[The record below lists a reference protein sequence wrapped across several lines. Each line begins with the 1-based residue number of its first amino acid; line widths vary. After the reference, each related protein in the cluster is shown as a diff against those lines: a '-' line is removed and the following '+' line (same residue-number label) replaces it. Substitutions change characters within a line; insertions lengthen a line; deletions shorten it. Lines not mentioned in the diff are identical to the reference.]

1 MTVPQ
6 VDVEEYGYFADNQ
19 RRHAD
24 DTHLFEV
31 HEPYNGKLFARVAA
45 GSRADARLAVDAAS
59 KAFAGWSGS
68 APDEKARLF
77 LKAAEI
83 VRRRR
88 TEIAEVLARETGS
101 TISFATFQQDLRR
114 SQNVDV
120 RAQHDRHIESSRR
133 PASLQGRYDFI
144 VVGAGAAGSV
154 LAAELSASG
163 AQVLVIESGGP
174 DDAPT
179 IANPSVW
186 FYNVGGPL
194 DYHLPVTPSPRL
206 NNRKFNMALGH
217 VLGGG
222 SSINAMVWMRGM
234 QRDYDGWAKNGAKG
248 WAFADVLPVFK
259 SQEDWEGGANEW
271 RGAGG
276 PIHIRRPKDPHPTA
290 PAFIDAAR
298 EMGMPILDDV
308 NGPMRPGA
316 GYINMNIAADGTR
329 VSAVRA
335 FLRPALSRPNLT
347 LLLNTNVVKLNFK
360 GTRCVG
366 VKLMTDGAVK
376 DIAADKEVILAAG
389 AINSPKLLMLSG
401 VGEAKALRSLG
412 IDVVENL
419 PGVGENLQDHVL
431 VSGVVFKYKGK
442 MPDRPADSNAVEA
455 EAYLSSGPSG
465 DTDISLVLHQLPVVT
480 PEVASRFGTP
490 PPDAFTIAPAL
501 VQPTSRG
508 SVRLASNNFQ
518 DAAVIDGNYLG
529 TDHDFAAIVR
539 AIEAARELGNQ
550 HAFDSLR
557 ESELIPG
564 PKASAEEI
572 RELARLASASFGHAV
587 GTCKMG
593 VDKLAV
599 VDPELRVHGILGLR
613 VADASVMPRIIT
625 GPGTN
630 ASTHMIA
637 GRAATLILG

>member
-1 MTVPQ
+1 MIGTS
-6 VDVEEYGYFADNQ
+6 N
-19 RRHAD
+19 R
-24 DTHLFEV
+24 
-31 HEPYNGKLFARVAA
+31 
-45 GSRADARLAVDAAS
+45 
-59 KAFAGWSGS
+59 
-68 APDEKARLF
+68 
-77 LKAAEI
+77 EI
-83 VRRRR
+83 Q
-88 TEIAEVLARETGS
+88 TY
-101 TISFATFQQDLRR
+101 
-114 SQNVDV
+114 
-120 RAQHDRHIESSRR
+120 
-133 PASLQGRYDFI
+133 YDFI

-179 IANPSVW
+179 IVNPSIW

-222 SSINAMVWMRGM
+222 TSINAMVWMRGM

-271 RGAGG
+271 RGSGG

-290 PAFIDAAR
+290 PAFIEAAR

-335 FLRPALSRPNLT
+335 FLRPASTRPNLT
-347 LLLNTNVVKLNFK
+347 LLLNTNAVKLNLK

-366 VKLMTDGAVK
+366 VKVMTMTGGEVK

-389 AINSPKLLMLSG
+389 AIHSPKLLMLSG
-401 VGEAKALRSLG
+401 IGESNALRSLG

-431 VSGVVFKYKGK
+431 VSGVVFKYKGN

-455 EAYLSSGPSG
+455 EAYLSSGLSA

-480 PEVASRFGTP
+480 PEVAARFGAP
-490 PPDAFTIAPAL
+490 PADAFTIAPAL
-501 VQPTSRG
+501 VQPTSKG

-529 TDHDFAAIVR
+529 TDRDFEAVLH
-539 AIEAARELGNQ
+539 AIEAAREIGNQ

-564 PKASAEEI
+564 PKASAEELQ
-572 RELARLASASFGHAV
+572 ELARLASASFGHAV

-593 VDKLAV
+593 MDKDKLAV

-630 ASTHMIA
+630 ASAHMIG
-637 GRAATLILG
+637 GRAAQLILG

>member
-1 MTVPQ
+1 MTKKS
-6 VDVEEYGYFADNQ
+6 N
-19 RRHAD
+19 
-24 DTHLFEV
+24 
-31 HEPYNGKLFARVAA
+31 
-45 GSRADARLAVDAAS
+45 
-59 KAFAGWSGS
+59 
-68 APDEKARLF
+68 
-77 LKAAEI
+77 AE
-83 VRRRR
+83 
-88 TEIAEVLARETGS
+88 
-101 TISFATFQQDLRR
+101 Q
-114 SQNVDV
+114 
-120 RAQHDRHIESSRR
+120 
-133 PASLQGRYDFI
+133 RYDYI
-144 VVGAGAAGSV
+144 VIGAGAAGCV

-163 AQVLVIESGGP
+163 AQVLVVESGGS

-179 IANPSVW
+179 IMNPSIW
-186 FYNVGGPL
+186 FYNVAGPL
-194 DYHLPVTPSPRL
+194 DYHLPIAPSPKL

-222 SSINAMVWMRGM
+222 TSINAMVWIRGM

-271 RGAGG
+271 RGADG

-290 PAFIDAAR
+290 PAFLEAAR

-335 FLRPALSRPNLT
+335 FLRPALSRPNLK

-366 VKLMTDGAVK
+366 VKVMADGAEK
-376 DIAADKEVILAAG
+376 DISVDKEVILAAG
-389 AINSPKLLMLSG
+389 SIHSPKLLMLSG
-401 VGEAKALRSLG
+401 VGEAKALRSFG
-412 IDVVENL
+412 IDVVEDL
-419 PGVGENLQDHVL
+419 PGVGGNLQDHVL

-455 EAYLSSGPSG
+455 EAYLSSGPSA

-480 PEVASRFGTP
+480 PEVAARFGAP
-490 PPDAFTIAPAL
+490 PADAFTIAPAL
-501 VQPTSRG
+501 VQPTSVG
-508 SVRLASNNFQ
+508 SVRLASSNFQ

-529 TDHDFAAIVR
+529 TDQDFAAIVR
-539 AIEAARELGNQ
+539 AIEAAREIGNQ

-557 ESELIPG
+557 EGELIPG
-564 PKASAEEI
+564 PKAKAEEI
-572 RELARLASASFGHAV
+572 KELVRLASASFGHAV
-587 GTCKMG
+587 GTCKIG

-599 VDPELRVHGILGLR
+599 VDPELRVNGISGLR

-630 ASTHMIA
+630 APAHMVG
-637 GRAATLILG
+637 GRAAKLILG

>member
-1 MTVPQ
+1 MTQRVP
-6 VDVEEYGYFADNQ
+6 
-19 RRHAD
+19 R
-24 DTHLFEV
+24 
-31 HEPYNGKLFARVAA
+31 
-45 GSRADARLAVDAAS
+45 
-59 KAFAGWSGS
+59 
-68 APDEKARLF
+68 
-77 LKAAEI
+77 
-83 VRRRR
+83 
-88 TEIAEVLARETGS
+88 
-101 TISFATFQQDLRR
+101 
-114 SQNVDV
+114 
-120 RAQHDRHIESSRR
+120 
-133 PASLQGRYDFI
+133 ASLRPSYDYVI
-144 VVGAGAAGSV
+144 VGAGAAGCV
-154 LAAELSASG
+154 LAGELSASG
-163 AQVLVIESGGP
+163 AQVLLVESGGT

-179 IANPSVW
+179 VLNPSVW

-194 DYHLPVTPSPRL
+194 DYHLPITPSPRL
-206 NNRKFNMALGH
+206 NNRQFNMALGH

-222 SSINAMVWMRGM
+222 SSINAMVWIRGT
-234 QRDYDGWAKNGAKG
+234 QADYDGWAENGARG

-276 PIHIRRPKDPHPTA
+276 PIHIRRPKHPHVTA

-298 EMGMPILDDV
+298 EMGLPVLDDV
-308 NGPMRPGA
+308 NGPMRRGA

-329 VSAVRA
+329 VSAARA
-335 FLRPALSRPNLT
+335 FLQPALSKPNLT
-347 LLLNTNVVKLNFK
+347 LLLDTNVVKLNVN

-366 VKLMTDGAVK
+366 VKLLTDGAVK
-376 DIAADKEVILAAG
+376 DVAADKEVILAAG
-389 AINSPKLLMLSG
+389 TVNSPKLLMLSG
-401 VGEAKALRSLG
+401 VGDANALRSFG

-419 PGVGENLQDHVL
+419 PGVGGNLQDHVL
-431 VSGVVFKYKGK
+431 LSGVVFKYKGK

-480 PEVASRFGTP
+480 PEVASRVGP
-490 PPDAFTIAPAL
+490 LPPDAFTIAPAL

-508 SVRLASNNFQ
+508 SVRLASGNFQ

-529 TDHDFAAIVR
+529 TDHDFAAIIR
-539 AIEAARELGNQ
+539 AIEAARDIGHQ
-550 HAFDSLR
+550 HAFDGLR
-557 ESELIPG
+557 ERELIPG
-564 PKASAEEI
+564 TQASAEEI

-593 VDKLAV
+593 VDHLAV

-637 GRAATLILG
+637 GRAAQLILG

>member
-1 MTVPQ
+1 MINVPNEAQQCLLDQVTVGRLSRRKFRSMAGGLAATSLSGSSSPEQ
-6 VDVEEYGYFADNQ
+6 ALAAGANQ
-19 RRHAD
+19 RERQASVQ
-24 DTHLFEV
+24 TH
-31 HEPYNGKLFARVAA
+31 
-45 GSRADARLAVDAAS
+45 
-59 KAFAGWSGS
+59 
-68 APDEKARLF
+68 
-77 LKAAEI
+77 
-83 VRRRR
+83 
-88 TEIAEVLARETGS
+88 
-101 TISFATFQQDLRR
+101 
-114 SQNVDV
+114 
-120 RAQHDRHIESSRR
+120 
-133 PASLQGRYDFI
+133 YDFI
-144 VVGAGAAGSV
+144 VVGAGSAGSV

-179 IANPSVW
+179 IMNPSIW

-194 DYHLPVTPSPRL
+194 DYHLPITPLPQL
-206 NNRKFNMALGH
+206 NNRNFNMALGH

-234 QRDYDGWAKNGAKG
+234 QRDFDGWAKNGAKG

-259 SQEDWEGGANEW
+259 DQEDWEGGANDW

-276 PIHIRRPKDPHPTA
+276 PVHIRRPRDPHPTA
-290 PAFIDAAR
+290 PAFIEAAR

-347 LLLNTNVVKLNFK
+347 LLLNTQAVKLKFQ
-360 GTRCVG
+360 GTRCTG
-366 VKLMTDGAVK
+366 VKVMTRGEVK

-389 AINSPKLLMLSG
+389 AIGSPKLLMLSG
-401 VGEAKALRSLG
+401 IGEAKALRRLG
-412 IDVVENL
+412 INVVENL

-431 VSGVVFKYKGK
+431 VSGVAFKYKGK

-465 DTDISLVLHQLPVVT
+465 DTDISLVLHQLPAVT
-480 PEVASRFGTP
+480 PEAASRFGTP

-508 SVRLASNNFQ
+508 FVRLASDNFQ
-518 DAAVIDGNYLG
+518 DAAVIDGNYLA
-529 TDHDFAAIVR
+529 TDPDITAVLR
-539 AIEAARELGNQ
+539 AIEAARQLGSR

-572 RELARLASASFGHAV
+572 RELARLASASFGHPV

-599 VDPELRVHGILGLR
+599 VDPELRVHGTVGLR
-613 VADASVMPRIIT
+613 VADASVMPQIIT

-630 ASTHMIA
+630 APTHMIA
-637 GRAATLILG
+637 GRAAKLILG

>member
-1 MTVPQ
+1 MTNVPKEQ
-6 VDVEEYGYFADNQ
+6 
-19 RRHAD
+19 
-24 DTHLFEV
+24 
-31 HEPYNGKLFARVAA
+31 
-45 GSRADARLAVDAAS
+45 
-59 KAFAGWSGS
+59 
-68 APDEKARLF
+68 
-77 LKAAEI
+77 
-83 VRRRR
+83 
-88 TEIAEVLARETGS
+88 
-101 TISFATFQQDLRR
+101 
-114 SQNVDV
+114 
-120 RAQHDRHIESSRR
+120 
-133 PASLQGRYDFI
+133 YDFI

-174 DDAPT
+174 DEAPT
-179 IANPSVW
+179 IANPSIW

-194 DYHLPVTPSPRL
+194 DFHLPVTPSPRL
-206 NNRKFNMALGH
+206 NNRAFNMALGH

-222 SSINAMVWMRGM
+222 SSINAMVWTRGM
-234 QRDYDGWAKNGAKG
+234 QRDYDGWAENGAKG

-259 SQEDWEGGANEW
+259 SQEDWEGGANAW

-290 PAFIDAAR
+290 PAFLEAAR

-308 NGPMRPGA
+308 NGPMVPGA
-316 GYINMNIAADGTR
+316 GYINMNIAPDGTR
-329 VSAVRA
+329 VSAARA
-335 FLRPALSRPNLT
+335 FLHPALSRPNLT
-347 LLLNTNVVKLNFK
+347 LLLNTAVIKLNFK
-360 GTRCVG
+360 GSRCVG
-366 VKLMTDGAVK
+366 VKLMTASAVK

-389 AINSPKLLMLSG
+389 SINSPKLLMLSG

-455 EAYLSSGPSG
+455 EAYLSSGASS
-465 DTDISLVLHQLPVVT
+465 DTDINLVLEQLPIAT
-480 PEVASRFGTP
+480 PEAAARFGTP

-508 SVRLASNNFQ
+508 SVRLASSNFQ

-539 AIEAARELGNQ
+539 AIEAARELGNRR
-550 HAFDSLR
+550 AFDSLR
-557 ESELIPG
+557 EIEIMPG
-564 PKASAEEI
+564 PKATAEEI
-572 RELARLASASFGHAV
+572 RELARLGSASFGHAA

-593 VDKLAV
+593 VDNLAV
-599 VDPELRVHGILGLR
+599 VDPQLRVHGLDRVR

-625 GPGTN
+625 GPTN
-630 ASTHMIA
+630 APAHMIA
-637 GRAATLILG
+637 GRAARLILGQKQGTA

>member
-1 MTVPQ
+1 MT
-6 VDVEEYGYFADNQ
+6 DV
-19 RRHAD
+19 
-24 DTHLFEV
+24 
-31 HEPYNGKLFARVAA
+31 
-45 GSRADARLAVDAAS
+45 SR
-59 KAFAGWSGS
+59 
-68 APDEKARLF
+68 E
-77 LKAAEI
+77 
-83 VRRRR
+83 
-88 TEIAEVLARETGS
+88 
-101 TISFATFQQDLRR
+101 Q
-114 SQNVDV
+114 
-120 RAQHDRHIESSRR
+120 
-133 PASLQGRYDFI
+133 YDFI

-163 AQVLVIESGGP
+163 AQILVVESGGP

-194 DYHLPVTPSPRL
+194 DYHLPIAPSPRL
-206 NNRKFNMALGH
+206 NNRKFHMALGH

-222 SSINAMVWMRGM
+222 SSINAMVWTRGM
-234 QRDYDGWAKNGAKG
+234 QRDYDGWAENGATG

-259 SQEDWEGGANEW
+259 SQEDWEGGANAW

-276 PIHIRRPKDPHPTA
+276 PIHIRRPKDLHPTA
-290 PAFIDAAR
+290 PAFIEAAR

-335 FLRPALSRPNLT
+335 FLRPALSRPNLA

-366 VKLMTDGAVK
+366 VKLMADGAVK

-401 VGEAKALRSLG
+401 VGEAQALRSLG

-431 VSGVVFKYKGK
+431 LSGVAFKYRGK

-455 EAYLSSGPSG
+455 EAYLSSGLS
-465 DTDISLVLHQLPVVT
+465 DDMDISLVLHQLPVVT

-490 PPDAFTIAPAL
+490 PPDSFTIAPAL
-501 VQPTSRG
+501 VQPTSKG
-508 SVRLASNNFQ
+508 SVRLASDNFQ
-518 DAAVIDGNYLG
+518 DAAVINGNSLA
-529 TDHDFAAIVR
+529 TDRDMTAVLR
-539 AIEAARELGNQ
+539 AI
-550 HAFDSLR
+550 
-557 ESELIPG
+557 
-564 PKASAEEI
+564 
-572 RELARLASASFGHAV
+572 
-587 GTCKMG
+587 
-593 VDKLAV
+593 
-599 VDPELRVHGILGLR
+599 
-613 VADASVMPRIIT
+613 
-625 GPGTN
+625 
-630 ASTHMIA
+630 
-637 GRAATLILG
+637 

>member
-1 MTVPQ
+1 MTNVSN
-6 VDVEEYGYFADNQ
+6 EE
-19 RRHAD
+19 
-24 DTHLFEV
+24 
-31 HEPYNGKLFARVAA
+31 K
-45 GSRADARLAVDAAS
+45 
-59 KAFAGWSGS
+59 
-68 APDEKARLF
+68 
-77 LKAAEI
+77 
-83 VRRRR
+83 
-88 TEIAEVLARETGS
+88 
-101 TISFATFQQDLRR
+101 
-114 SQNVDV
+114 
-120 RAQHDRHIESSRR
+120 
-133 PASLQGRYDFI
+133 RYDYI

-154 LAAELSASG
+154 LAGELSASG

-179 IANPSVW
+179 IMNPSIW

-194 DYHLPVTPSPRL
+194 DYHLPITPLPQL
-206 NNRKFNMALGH
+206 NNRNFNMALGH
-217 VLGGG
+217 VLGGS
-222 SSINAMVWMRGM
+222 SSINAMVWTRGM
-234 QRDYDGWAKNGAKG
+234 QRDYDGWAEDGAKG

-259 SQEDWEGGANEW
+259 SQEDWEGGANTW

-298 EMGMPILDDV
+298 QMGMPILDDV

-329 VSAVRA
+329 VSAARA

-347 LLLNTNVVKLNFK
+347 LLLNTKVVKLNFK

-366 VKLMTDGAVK
+366 VKLMTDGAAT
-376 DIAADKEVILAAG
+376 DIAADQEVILAAG

-419 PGVGENLQDHVL
+419 PGVGENLQDHVV

-455 EAYLSSGPSG
+455 EAYLSSGPSS
-465 DTDISLVLHQLPVVT
+465 DTDINLVLLQLPNVT
-480 PEVASRFGTP
+480 PEAAARYGAP
-490 PPDAFTIAPAL
+490 PADAFTIMPAL

-508 SVRLASNNFQ
+508 AVRLASDNFQ
-518 DAAVIDGNYLG
+518 DAAVIDCNYLG
-529 TDHDFAAIVR
+529 TDHEFAAIVR

-550 HAFDSLR
+550 RAFDSVR
-557 ESELIPG
+557 EIEIMPG
-564 PKASAEEI
+564 PKATAEEI
-572 RELARLASASFGHAV
+572 RELARLGSASFGHPV

-593 VDKLAV
+593 VDKFAV
-599 VDPELRVHGILGLR
+599 VDPELRVHGIVGLR
-613 VADASVMPRIIT
+613 VADASVMPQIIT

-637 GRAATLILG
+637 GCAAKLILG

>member
-1 MTVPQ
+1 MTN
-6 VDVEEYGYFADNQ
+6 GS
-19 RRHAD
+19 
-24 DTHLFEV
+24 
-31 HEPYNGKLFARVAA
+31 HE
-45 GSRADARLAVDAAS
+45 D
-59 KAFAGWSGS
+59 
-68 APDEKARLF
+68 
-77 LKAAEI
+77 
-83 VRRRR
+83 
-88 TEIAEVLARETGS
+88 
-101 TISFATFQQDLRR
+101 
-114 SQNVDV
+114 
-120 RAQHDRHIESSRR
+120 
-133 PASLQGRYDFI
+133 GRYDFI

-179 IANPSVW
+179 ISNPSIW

-194 DYHLPVTPSPRL
+194 DYHLPVDPSPRL

-217 VLGGG
+217 VVGGG
-222 SSINAMVWMRGM
+222 SSINAMVWMRGT
-234 QRDYDGWAKNGAKG
+234 QRDYDGWAENGARG

-259 SQEDWEGGANEW
+259 SQEDWEGGANAW

-276 PIHIRRPKDPHPTA
+276 PIHIRRPRDPHPTA
-290 PAFIDAAR
+290 PAFLDAAR
-298 EMGMPILDDV
+298 QMGMPILDDV

-329 VSAVRA
+329 VSAARA

-347 LLLNTNVVKLNFK
+347 LLVNTNVVKLNFN

-366 VKLMTDGAVK
+366 VTLMTDGAVT

-401 VGEAKALRSLG
+401 VGDAKALRSLG
-412 IDVVENL
+412 IDVVESL

-431 VSGVVFKYKGK
+431 ASGVVFTYKGK

-465 DTDISLVLHQLPVVT
+465 DTDISLVLHQLPAVT
-480 PEVASRFGTP
+480 PEVASRFGAP

-508 SVRLASNNFQ
+508 SVRLASASFQ

-529 TDHDFAAIVR
+529 TDHDFAALVR
-539 AIEAARELGNQ
+539 AIEAARDIGNQ
-550 HAFDSLR
+550 HAFDRVR

-613 VADASVMPRIIT
+613 VADASVMPQIIT

-637 GRAATLILG
+637 GRAAQLILG